1 MKRGQATLPN
11 LRDFQGSAFFN
22 DERPSSWRETRKQHN
37 LRVRKGGLPPLV
49 FTAENYSLTKMN
61 ELKHQTRRL
70 TRLCKCLF
78 VAITVAMFLSAPKL
92 AVTQTIN
99 IDRVV
104 SELEPEIQRTLL
116 AGNIPSASIALI
128 AGDRVIWTNAYGYSN
143 LWARTP
149 ATPNTVYLIGSTFKA
164 MSTIALI
171 QQMEQGKFKLDDRV
185 NDYLTD
191 FKIQGED
198 PQHPITFR
206 HLLTHTS
213 GLPAD
218 FGPFPVWGDTVP
230 PSLEDYLRKSLKVTK
245 PPLTSVT
252 YSNMAYTLVA
262 YLVQKFS
269 GVPYKQYIQEHI
281 FTPLEMTSTAFEP
294 RPDMEERL
302 AIPYVA
308 DEKTGSQV
316 GTVRLKAS
324 VWPAGLVYGTVLNQ
338 ANWLIANLNGGV
350 FKDKRLISQSTLDQ
364 MFTRQYDQ
372 FKGTIENLWGKETV
386 RFGLTWWTQVRD
398 GDRYIAHSGSVP
410 GYTAFLLG
418 NRDRKLGFAIM
429 TNGNRAHLHLFKLAD
444 KAIDLMKKYSST
456 EKTAKPR
463 P

>member
-1 MKRGQATLPN
+1 
-11 LRDFQGSAFFN
+11 
-22 DERPSSWRETRKQHN
+22 
-37 LRVRKGGLPPLV
+37 
-49 FTAENYSLTKMN
+49 MN
-61 ELKHQTRRL
+61 KLKHALKLDQCHYLLVGFILAAIVLFASSNAHAQT
-70 TRLCKCLF
+70 
-78 VAITVAMFLSAPKL
+78 V
-92 AVTQTIN
+92 N

-104 SELEPEIQRTLL
+104 AELEPEIQRMML
-116 AGNIPSASIALI
+116 AGNIPSTSIALI
-128 AGDRVIWTNAYGYSN
+128 DGDKVVWTNAYGYSN

-164 MSTIALI
+164 MSTIALL
-171 QQMEQGKFKLDDRV
+171 QQMEQGKFKLDDPV
-185 NDYLTD
+185 NKYLTD

-213 GLPAD
+213 GLPGD
-218 FGPFPVWGDTVP
+218 FGGFPVWGDTVP
-230 PSLEDYLRKSLKVTK
+230 PSLEDYLRKSLKVNR
-245 PPLTSVT
+245 PPLARVE
-252 YSNMAYTLVA
+252 YSNMAFTLVA

-281 FTPLEMTSTAFEP
+281 FMPLEMNSTAFEP

-302 AIPYVA
+302 SLPYVV

-324 VWPAGLVYGTVLNQ
+324 VWPAGIVYGTVLNQ

-372 FKGTIENLWGKETV
+372 FKGGIEGIWGNETAG
-386 RFGLTWWTQVRD
+386 FGLTWWTEVRD
-398 GDRYIAHSGSVP
+398 GDHYIAHSGSVP

-429 TNGNRAHLHLFKLAD
+429 TNGNRAHPHLFKLAD
-444 KAIDLMKKYSST
+444 KAMDLMKKYST
-456 EKTAKPR
+456 AEKPTAAKP
-463 P
+463 

>member
-1 MKRGQATLPN
+1 MRRSCRHVFSAT
-11 LRDFQGSAFFN
+11 
-22 DERPSSWRETRKQHN
+22 
-37 LRVRKGGLPPLV
+37 
-49 FTAENYSLTKMN
+49 
-61 ELKHQTRRL
+61 
-70 TRLCKCLF
+70 
-78 VAITVAMFLSAPKL
+78 IL
-92 AVTQTIN
+92 AVTVLATATLASGQTIN

-104 SELEPEIQRTLL
+104 AELEPEIQRALL

-128 AGDRVIWTNAYGYSN
+128 SGDRVIWTNAYGYSN

-164 MSTIALI
+164 MSTFALL
-171 QQMEQGKFKLDDRV
+171 QQMEQGKFKLDDPV
-185 NDYLTD
+185 NKYLGD
-191 FKIQGED
+191 LKIQGED

-230 PSLEDYLRKSLKVTK
+230 PSLEDYLRKSLKVTR
-245 PPLTSVT
+245 PPLNKVE
-252 YSNMAYTLVA
+252 YSNMAFTLVA

-302 AIPYVA
+302 SIPYTV
-308 DEKTGSQV
+308 DEKTGGQV
-316 GTVRLKAS
+316 GARRMKAS

-350 FKDKRLISQSTLDQ
+350 FKEKRLISEQDLEQ

-372 FKGTIENLWGKETV
+372 FKGGIEGIWGNETAG
-386 RFGLTWWTQVRD
+386 FGLTWWTQVRD
-398 GDRYIAHSGSVP
+398 GDRYFAHSGSVS

-418 NRDRKLGFAIM
+418 NRDRKLGFAIL
-429 TNGNRAHLHLFKLAD
+429 TNGNRAHPHLFKLAD
-444 KAIDLMKKYSST
+444 KAMDIMKKYST
-456 EKTAKPR
+456 ATGAKPASL
-463 P
+463 

>member
-1 MKRGQATLPN
+1 MISWFGRVFCLGSF
-11 LRDFQGSAFFN
+11 LRRKLIFIGSFILILLF
-22 DERPSSWRETRKQHN
+22 
-37 LRVRKGGLPPLV
+37 VPPL
-49 FTAENYSLTKMN
+49 TIA
-61 ELKHQTRRL
+61 QT
-70 TRLCKCLF
+70 
-78 VAITVAMFLSAPKL
+78 VDIE
-92 AVTQTIN
+92 
-99 IDRVV
+99 RVV
-104 SELEPEIQRTLL
+104 TELEPEIQRTLL

-128 AGDRVIWTNAYGYSN
+128 AGDKIIWTNAYGYSN

-164 MSTIALI
+164 MSTVALL
-171 QQMEQGKFKLDDRV
+171 QQMEQGKFKPDDPV
-185 NDYLTD
+185 NKYLTD

-198 PQHPITFR
+198 PQHPVTFR

-213 GLPAD
+213 GLPGD
-218 FGPFPVWGDTVP
+218 FGGFPVWGDTVP

-245 PPLTSVT
+245 PPMTSVT

-262 YLVQKFS
+262 YLVQKLS

-281 FTPLEMTSTAFEP
+281 FTPLEMTNTAFEP

-302 AIPYVA
+302 AIPYIF
-308 DEKTGSQV
+308 DNKTGSQT

-324 VWPAGLVYGTVLNQ
+324 VWPAGIVYGTVLNQ
-338 ANWLIANLNGGV
+338 SNWLIANLNGGV

-372 FKGTIENLWGKETV
+372 FKGTIEEIWGNETAG
-386 RFGLTWWTQVRD
+386 FGLTWWTEVRG

-418 NRDRKLGFAIM
+418 NRDRKFGFAIL

-444 KAIDLMKKYSST
+444 KAIDLMKKYRNAEKATTATSSV
-456 EKTAKPR
+456 R
-463 P
+463 

>member
-1 MKRGQATLPN
+1 
-11 LRDFQGSAFFN
+11 
-22 DERPSSWRETRKQHN
+22 
-37 LRVRKGGLPPLV
+37 
-49 FTAENYSLTKMN
+49 MN
-61 ELKHQTRRL
+61 KFRHRTRR
-70 TRLCKCLF
+70 TRFRERLF
-78 VAITVAMFLSAPKL
+78 VASSLAAVLLIASGPSVAQTV
-92 AVTQTIN
+92 N

-104 SELEPEIQRTLL
+104 AELEPEIQRTLL

-164 MSTIALI
+164 MSTIALL

-230 PSLEDYLRKSLKVTK
+230 PSLEDYLGKALKATK

-269 GVPYKQYIQEHI
+269 GVPYKQYMQEHI

-302 AIPYVA
+302 AIPYVV

-324 VWPAGLVYGTVLNQ
+324 VWPAGIVYGTVLNQ

-364 MFTRQYDQ
+364 MLTRQYDQ
-372 FKGTIENLWGKETV
+372 FKGTIENLWGNETAG
-386 RFGLTWWTQVRD
+386 FGLTWWTQVRD
-398 GDRYIAHSGSVP
+398 GDRYLAHSGSVP

-418 NRDRKLGFAIM
+418 NCDRKLGFAIM
-429 TNGNRAHLHLFKLAD
+429 TNGNRAHPHLFKLAD
-444 KAIDLMKKYSST
+444 KAIDLMKKYSGA
-456 EKTAKPR
+456 EKANAAKS
-463 P
+463 

>member
-1 MKRGQATLPN
+1 MIKHMERVTSLRHIIATSL
-11 LRDFQGSAFFN
+11 
-22 DERPSSWRETRKQHN
+22 
-37 LRVRKGGLPPLV
+37 LV
-49 FTAENYSLTKMN
+49 
-61 ELKHQTRRL
+61 
-70 TRLCKCLF
+70 LF
-78 VAITVAMFLSAPKL
+78 VSMVASAQTV
-92 AVTQTIN
+92 N

-116 AGNIPSASIALI
+116 TGNIPSASIALI
-128 AGDRVIWTNAYGYSN
+128 AGDKIIWTNAYGYSN

-164 MSTIALI
+164 MSTIALL
-171 QQMEQGKFKLDDRV
+171 QLMEQGKFKLDDRV

-218 FGPFPVWGDTVP
+218 FGGFSVWGETVP
-230 PSLEDYLRKSLKVTK
+230 PSLDDYLRKSLKVTK

-252 YSNMAYTLVA
+252 YSNMAFTLVA
-262 YLVQKFS
+262 YLVQKLS

-302 AIPYVA
+302 SIPYVV

-324 VWPAGLVYGTVLNQ
+324 VWPAGIVYGTVLNQ
-338 ANWLIANLNGGV
+338 ANWLIANLNGGA
-350 FKDKRLISQSTLDQ
+350 FKDKRLISEATLNQ

-372 FKGTIENLWGKETV
+372 FKGTIENIWGNETAG
-386 RFGLTWWTQVRD
+386 FGLTWWTEVRD
-398 GDRYIAHSGSVP
+398 GDNYIAHSGSVP

-418 NRDRKLGFAIM
+418 NRNRKFGFAIL
-429 TNGNRAHLHLFKLAD
+429 TNGNRAHPHLFKLAD
-444 KAIDLMKKYSST
+444 KAIDLMKKYSSA
-456 EKTAKPR
+456 EKVSTATP
-463 P
+463 

>member
-1 MKRGQATLPN
+1 MRHSCRNILSGALLAVIILAVATLAS
-11 LRDFQGSAFFN
+11 G
-22 DERPSSWRETRKQHN
+22 
-37 LRVRKGGLPPLV
+37 
-49 FTAENYSLTKMN
+49 
-61 ELKHQTRRL
+61 
-70 TRLCKCLF
+70 
-78 VAITVAMFLSAPKL
+78 
-92 AVTQTIN
+92 QTIN
-99 IDRVV
+99 VDRVV
-104 SELEPEIQRTLL
+104 AELEPEIQRALL

-128 AGDRVIWTNAYGYSN
+128 SGDKVIWTNAYGYSN

-164 MSTIALI
+164 MSTFALF
-171 QQMEQGKFKLDDRV
+171 QQMEQGKFKLDDPV
-185 NDYLTD
+185 NKYLGD
-191 FKIQGED
+191 LKIQGED

-213 GLPAD
+213 GLPGD

-230 PSLEDYLRKSLKVTK
+230 PSLEDYLRKSLKVTR
-245 PPLTSVT
+245 PPLNKVE
-252 YSNMAYTLVA
+252 YSNMAFTLVA

-281 FTPLEMTSTAFEP
+281 FTPLEMNSTAFEP

-302 AIPYVA
+302 SIPYTV

-316 GTVRLKAS
+316 GAVRMKAS

-350 FKDKRLISQSTLDQ
+350 FKDKRLVSEQNLEQ

-372 FKGTIENLWGKETV
+372 FKGGIEGIWGNETAG
-386 RFGLTWWTQVRD
+386 FGLTWWTEVRD

-418 NRDRKLGFAIM
+418 NRDRKLGFAIL
-429 TNGNRAHLHLFKLAD
+429 TNGNRAHPHLFKLAD
-444 KAIDLMKKYSST
+444 KAMDIMKKYTSAT
-456 EKTAKPR
+456 GAKPAGL
-463 P
+463 

>member
-1 MKRGQATLPN
+1 MISWFGRVFC
-11 LRDFQGSAFFN
+11 LRSFLRRKLIFIGSVILILLF
-22 DERPSSWRETRKQHN
+22 
-37 LRVRKGGLPPLV
+37 VPPL
-49 FTAENYSLTKMN
+49 TIA
-61 ELKHQTRRL
+61 QT
-70 TRLCKCLF
+70 
-78 VAITVAMFLSAPKL
+78 VDIE
-92 AVTQTIN
+92 
-99 IDRVV
+99 RVV
-104 SELEPEIQRTLL
+104 TELEPEIQRTLL

-128 AGDRVIWTNAYGYSN
+128 AGDKIIWTNAYGYSN

-164 MSTIALI
+164 MSTVALL
-171 QQMEQGKFKLDDRV
+171 QQMEKGKFKPDDPV
-185 NDYLTD
+185 NKYLTD
-191 FKIQGED
+191 FQIQGED
-198 PQHPITFR
+198 PQHPVTFR

-213 GLPAD
+213 GLPGD
-218 FGPFPVWGDTVP
+218 FGGFPVWGDTVP

-245 PPLTSVT
+245 PPMTSVT

-262 YLVQKFS
+262 YLVQKLS

-281 FTPLEMTSTAFEP
+281 FTPLEMTNTAFEP

-302 AIPYVA
+302 AIPYVF
-308 DEKTGSQV
+308 DNKTGSQT

-324 VWPAGLVYGTVLNQ
+324 VWPAGIVYGTVLNQ
-338 ANWLIANLNGGV
+338 SNWLIANLNGGV

-372 FKGTIENLWGKETV
+372 FKGTIEEIWGNETAG
-386 RFGLTWWTQVRD
+386 FGLTWWTEVRD

-418 NRDRKLGFAIM
+418 NRDRKFGFAIL

-444 KAIDLMKKYSST
+444 KAIDLMKKYRNAEKATTATSSV
-456 EKTAKPR
+456 R
-463 P
+463 